1 MKVIEKIKSALFNL
15 RLFALSVLHAAF
27 SASLARESCVCCG
40 KRTLSMPVCPE
51 CAEKY
56 LLGFFP
62 PGNGRCRLCGK
73 ILLVGNDLCSSC
85 REKRLLCHADSV
97 FPLWPYRLW
106 MKGLLFEWKMGE
118 NRSISPLFAEC
129 VEKAIESLWPGRD
142 RNAIP
147 LVPVPPR
154 PGKIRDKGWDQ
165 IEELCSI
172 IHHRY
177 KRPILRLL
185 KRVSSQQQKK
195 LDRKG
200 RLLLGSSSYKEN
212 AKNLKKVAKS
222 GSLPVEAL
230 LLDDVMTT
238 GATVEACAGVLKGMG
253 IRKVQVI
260 TLFIVD

>member
-1 MKVIEKIKSALFNL
+1 MRKLFFEVKQFFVFSFRLLYVFISGGRKCAVCGRLVFTKPICTACMKHYFRTESILEKE
-15 RLFALSVLHAAF
+15 RC
-27 SASLARESCVCCG
+27 ECCG
-40 KRTLSMPVCPE
+40 KELISM
-51 CAEKY
+51 K
-56 LLGFFP
+56 
-62 PGNGRCRLCGK
+62 GRCM
-73 ILLVGNDLCSSC
+73 IC
-85 REKRLLCHADSV
+85 RENPVLVSTDGV
-97 FPLWPYRLW
+97 IPLFSYRLW
-106 MKGLLFEWKMGE
+106 NRELMFRWKSQEEREFSPIFARLLYEGLRKTG
-118 NRSISPLFAEC
+118 
-129 VEKAIESLWPGRD
+129 D
-142 RNAIP
+142 RV

-154 PGKIRDKGWDQ
+154 KGKIRKKGWDQ

>member
-1 MKVIEKIKSALFNL
+1 
-15 RLFALSVLHAAF
+15 
-27 SASLARESCVCCG
+27 
-40 KRTLSMPVCPE
+40 
-51 CAEKY
+51 
-56 LLGFFP
+56 
-62 PGNGRCRLCGK
+62 
-73 ILLVGNDLCSSC
+73 
-85 REKRLLCHADSV
+85 
-97 FPLWPYRLW
+97 

-129 VEKAIESLWPGRD
+129 VEKAIEALWPGRD

-154 PGKIRDKGWDQ
+154 PGKLRDKGWDQ

-185 KRVSSQQQKK
+185 KRLSSEQQKK
-195 LDRKG
+195 QDRKG
-200 RLLLGSSSYKEN
+200 RLLLGGSSYAADEK
-212 AKNLKKVAKS
+212 AVKMLYKS
-222 GSLPVEAL
+222 GKIPGEAL

-238 GATVEACAGVLKGMG
+238 GATVEACSSLLKGKG

>member
-1 MKVIEKIKSALFNL
+1 MQVVKKTKSALFKL
-15 RLFALSVLHAAF
+15 RLLALSFLHAAF
-27 SASLARESCVCCG
+27 SASLASESCVCCG
-40 KRTLSMPVCPE
+40 KKSFFMPVCHE
-51 CAEKY
+51 CAKKY

-62 PGNGRCRLCGK
+62 PGNGRCKLCGK

-129 VEKAIESLWPGRD
+129 VEKAIEALYPGRGRGD
-142 RNAIP
+142 IP

-154 PGKIRDKGWDQ
+154 PGKLKNKGWDQ

-185 KRVSSQQQKK
+185 KRVSSQQLMK
-195 LDRKG
+195 LDRMG
-200 RLLLGSSSYKEN
+200 GLLIGCSSYKVN
-212 AKNLKKVAKS
+212 AKKLKKAAKN
-222 GSLPVEAL
+222 GSLPLEAL

-238 GATVEACAGVLKGMG
+238 GATVEACAAVLKGVG

>member
-1 MKVIEKIKSALFNL
+1 MQVVKKTKSALFKL
-15 RLFALSVLHAAF
+15 RLLALSFLHAAF
-27 SASLARESCVCCG
+27 SASLARESCICCG
-40 KRTLSMPVCPE
+40 KRTLAMPVCPE

-62 PGNGRCRLCGK
+62 PGNGRCKLCGK

-129 VEKAIESLWPGRD
+129 VEKAIETLYPGRGRCD
-142 RNAIP
+142 IP

-154 PGKIRDKGWDQ
+154 PGKLRNKGWDQ
-165 IEELCSI
+165 IEELCRILQYVYGRSI
-172 IHHRY
+172 C
-177 KRPILRLL
+177 RLL
-185 KRVSSQQQKK
+185 KRLSSEQQKK
-195 LDRKG
+195 QDRKG
-200 RLLLGSSSYKEN
+200 RLLLGSSSY
-212 AKNLKKVAKS
+212 VADEKAVARLSKS
-222 GSLPVEAL
+222 GKMPEEAV

-238 GATVEACAGVLKGMG
+238 GATVEACSALLKGKG

>member
-1 MKVIEKIKSALFNL
+1 MELIQKTKSAFFNA
-15 RLFALSVLHAAF
+15 RIFALSFLHAAF
-27 SASLARESCVCCG
+27 SASLSRENCVCCG
-40 KRTLSMPVCPE
+40 KRTVLMPVCGD
-51 CAEKY
+51 CAKKY
-56 LLGFFP
+56 LLGFLP
-62 PGNGRCRLCGK
+62 PGDGRCKLCGK
-73 ILLVGNDLCSSC
+73 ILVVGNDLCSSC
-85 REKRLLCHADSV
+85 REKKLLCHADSV

-129 VEKAIESLWPGRD
+129 VEKAIESLYPGVCRSEV
-142 RNAIP
+142 P

-154 PGKIRDKGWDQ
+154 PGKLKNKGWDQ

-177 KRPILRLL
+177 GRPVFRLL
-185 KRVSSQQQKK
+185 RRISSQQQKK

-200 RLLLGSSSYKEN
+200 RILLGSSSYKEN
-212 AKNLKKVAKS
+212 AKVLKKLAKS
-222 GSLPVEAL
+222 AFLPQEAL

-238 GATVEACAGVLKGMG
+238 GATVEACSAVLKGMG